1 VSSVFRRGLARAL
14 QYTGNNIPMTMK
26 TSLSLLALLLAL
38 ALPAEAFAGLAGLPV
53 PAVLN
58 AENTL
63 GLFFA
68 TFVLLILIADYQ
80 PRLATL
86 PRSAGRKIEIRPAV
100 LGVTVTRAN
109 AYGIRQPRRFRAPVT
124 I

>member
-1 VSSVFRRGLARAL
+1 
-14 QYTGNNIPMTMK
+14 MK

-58 AENTL
+58 SENTL
-63 GLFFA
+63 ALFFA
-68 TFVLLILIADYQ
+68 TFVLLILIADYR
-80 PRLATL
+80 PRPSTL
-86 PRSAGRKIEIRPAV
+86 PRSAGRKQIETRPAV
-100 LGVTVTRAN
+100 LGVTVTRSN
-109 AYGIRQPRRFRAPVT
+109 AYGVRQTRRFRAPVA

>member
-1 VSSVFRRGLARAL
+1 
-14 QYTGNNIPMTMK
+14 MK
-26 TSLSLLALLLAL
+26 TSLALLALLFAL

-58 AENTL
+58 SENTL
-63 GLFFA
+63 ALFFT
-68 TFVLLILIADYQ
+68 TFVLLILIADYR
-80 PRLATL
+80 PRLAPL
-86 PRSAGRKIEIRPAV
+86 PRNAGRKLVTRPAV

-109 AYGIRQPRRFRAPVT
+109 AYGIRQTRQFRAPVT